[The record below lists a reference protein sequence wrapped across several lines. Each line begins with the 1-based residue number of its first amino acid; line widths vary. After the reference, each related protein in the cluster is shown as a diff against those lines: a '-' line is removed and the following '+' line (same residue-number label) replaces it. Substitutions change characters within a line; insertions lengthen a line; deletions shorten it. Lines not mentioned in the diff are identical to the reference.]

1 MAWKI
6 VTVDLFL
13 FLFLLIP
20 VHHTSTSFVIFS
32 TSNFKNSNSRHR
44 YFGCSATS
52 TNDRPNKNKRIKSE
66 TKKDGVDTM
75 SLVKTLDSKIDRYE
89 GRLPSKMTTNDE
101 TNNTGFISE
110 NNNNKNDVNTIK
122 GNNNNEDD
130 NVIPQQQQQQEH
142 RFGYCGIVG
151 APNVGKSSTLNA
163 LLKETLCA
171 TTRRP
176 QTTRHAI
183 LGVLSSSTKQCC
195 LLDTPVC
202 DG

>member
-1 MAWKI
+1 
-6 VTVDLFL
+6 
-13 FLFLLIP
+13 
-20 VHHTSTSFVIFS
+20 
-32 TSNFKNSNSRHR
+32 
-44 YFGCSATS
+44 
-52 TNDRPNKNKRIKSE
+52 
-66 TKKDGVDTM
+66 M

-110 NNNNKNDVNTIK
+110 NNNNKNDVNTIE